1 MGATLFSDRP
11 CYREG
16 ARASFL
22 GSGFPAEQPVAV
34 SLDGQQI
41 ATLPAN
47 ALGQVA
53 GAIPSLSEIPL
64 SERARTL
71 SMAEVANPLNTTSI
85 VFKVTKLAVVAKLN
99 SVRGGRSSFRARGF
113 YGADA
118 APRSLYA
125 HVRGS
130 RNRNVRIGRVEGPCG
145 KVSLAKVAITRRGDP
160 LGGYRLQ
167 FDTVRRYIGSR
178 AAVRIS
184 GTFRIRR
191 VFGSSSA
198 SSLFSPV
205 PAARD
210 SWEPDA

>member
-1 MGATLFSDRP
+1 
-11 CYREG
+11 
-16 ARASFL
+16 
-22 GSGFPAEQPVAV
+22 
-34 SLDGQQI
+34 
-41 ATLPAN
+41 
-47 ALGQVA
+47 
-53 GAIPSLSEIPL
+53 
-64 SERARTL
+64 
-71 SMAEVANPLNTTSI
+71 
-85 VFKVTKLAVVAKLN
+85 
-99 SVRGGRSSFRARGF
+99 
-113 YGADA
+113 
-118 APRSLYA
+118 
-125 HVRGS
+125 
-130 RNRNVRIGRVEGPCG
+130 VRIGRVEGPCG
-145 KVSLAKVAITRRGDP
+145 KVSLAKVAITRRADP